1 MAKSD
6 QTSTVKSKPK
16 KIDLVNELMLIT
28 ASHAQKLTVKQLKEL
43 IKKHA

>member
-1 MAKSD
+1 MVTSD
-6 QTSTVKSKPK
+6 QTSTVRSRMKKS
-16 KIDLVNELMLIT
+16 DLVNELMLIT